1 MNPLPRVRSGLLRH
15 PLDEQ
20 VLVYDSSSEKVHLLD
35 PTTACVLD
43 LLEQGGWTREGV
55 TLEIAERIGVAP
67 SEGFLPL
74 AIEELR
80 RAGMLE
86 TVAEVAPLADVTRR
100 DALRKLALTGASAMM
115 IPTVATLMASNANAQ
130 SPGGALACQ
139 ACSPAGSA
147 GGCAPPNTCIN
158 GVAGGPRC
166 SGGVNPTQNLA
177 GHQETIDNPSNNCGG
192 PDLATNQAAA
202 DARCC
207 SGTANVT
214 SCSGG
219 PTGTITYTC
228 A

>member
-15 PLDEQ
+15 PLDGQ

-43 LLEQGGWTREGV
+43 LLEEGGWTREG
-55 TLEIAERIGVAP
+55 IAIELSERIGVP
-67 SEGFLPL
+67 PNDGFLSL

-86 TVAEVAPLADVTRR
+86 VVDDVAPLADVTRR
-100 DALRKLALTGASAMM
+100 DALRKLALTGASAML

-130 SPGGALACQ
+130 SAGGAAACQ
-139 ACSPAGSA
+139 ACSPVGSP
-147 GGCAPPNTCIN
+147 GGCAPPNTCIS
-158 GVAGGPRC
+158 GTGGDRC

-177 GHQETIDNPSNNCGG
+177 GHAETIDNPEDNCGQQN
-192 PDLATNQAAA
+192 LAAIQAAA
-202 DARCC
+202 NARCC
-207 SGTANVT
+207 SGTATVT
-214 SCSGG
+214 QCSGG
-219 PTGTITYTC
+219 PSGTITYTC